1 MKMMKKKAQSSEAVE
16 ANLNEG
22 METAPKKE
30 KKKIALPK
38 LPKKEKVKAEK
49 NTDGKAMKLPKIPG
63 NVKLPNNIKLP
74 NNLKLPDISKFTN
87 SGSNGKKGKFKISII
102 GTKLYA
108 LVALLIIISF
118 AGIGY
123 MATSLSNMG
132 KINEQVTSKEVVEI
146 EEISGIAR
154 DFSYINS
161 KVLAHILATKE
172 YKMDEF
178 EGIIAE
184 RIALL
189 DTKVQEFDARLEEGD
204 ERKAIIANFIAD
216 FDRYKNDAEKL
227 LSISRVNK
235 NQAGTK
241 ATSNFAV
248 FEENVEEYISQMLEI
263 TNQNLVK
270 VQEESQK
277 TIATIPVMIA
287 IVCIA
292 LCLGGGII
300 VSLIAV
306 SVVNPI
312 DRVTNQL
319 QEIMK
324 TIEAGRGDLTKRISI
339 KSKDEMGMLAN
350 GINSFLEVLQ
360 NIIASITVSCEQLSE
375 RQAVV
380 VSNVDSATEGA
391 QSTSATLEELSAGM
405 EEVAASVTVVY
416 NETHGAKDAVN
427 EVAKQAES
435 GSVYAEGIREKA
447 EALNQNAKDTKQEVV
462 QIVGQIDG
470 AITASLEK
478 GREVNKIST
487 LTGDI
492 LAIAHK
498 TNLLALNASIEAA
511 RAGEAGRGFAVVAD
525 EIRQLADNSKT
536 AANNI
541 QEISV
546 EVVKS
551 VEELSENAS
560 KLLEFVNT
568 RVLADYDAMGETGQQ
583 YVTDAETVSKLMYQI
598 SYATEQLANTMEKVQ
613 SANEGISSTVTESA
627 AGVTVVVGTTTELAD
642 EMNHILGAS
651 NGVKTII
658 GDLMDTIAIFK
669 K

>member
-1 MKMMKKKAQSSEAVE
+1 MKMMKKKAQSSEEVE
-16 ANLNEG
+16 TNLNEG

-339 KSKDEMGMLAN
+339 KSTDEMGMLAN
-350 GINSFLEVLQ
+350 GINSFLETLQ
-360 NIIASITVSCEQLSE
+360 KIIESITVSCEQLSE

-462 QIVGQIDG
+462 QIVG
-470 AITASLEK
+470 
-478 GREVNKIST
+478 
-487 LTGDI
+487 
-492 LAIAHK
+492 
-498 TNLLALNASIEAA
+498 
-511 RAGEAGRGFAVVAD
+511 
-525 EIRQLADNSKT
+525 
-536 AANNI
+536 
-541 QEISV
+541 
-546 EVVKS
+546 
-551 VEELSENAS
+551 
-560 KLLEFVNT
+560 
-568 RVLADYDAMGETGQQ
+568 
-583 YVTDAETVSKLMYQI
+583 
-598 SYATEQLANTMEKVQ
+598 
-613 SANEGISSTVTESA
+613 
-627 AGVTVVVGTTTELAD
+627 
-642 EMNHILGAS
+642 
-651 NGVKTII
+651 
-658 GDLMDTIAIFK
+658 
-669 K
+669 